1 MERLLDMKGR
11 RSQNWERTPQDRL
24 GKTGLEEFKALQ
36 ADCDDTGLAIRFQ
49 TLNQLVMVSHNALM
63 PTVYVCRCVPH
74 FSFQMDMLQALFRGS
89 EVSGTIGGDYQSVLQ
104 QHFAGLDLQAVS
116 QLLLQRPAMIQAN
129 LYRAFPT
136 LKEQ

>member
-1 MERLLDMKGR
+1 MLPLQQEPEFRQMERLLDMKGR

-104 QHFAGLDLQAVS
+104 QHFAGLDCRPCRNS
-116 QLLLQRPAMIQAN
+116 CCNGQL
-129 LYRAFPT
+129 
-136 LKEQ
+136 